1 MGCRFT
7 VLALLSLGLAGC
19 FFEPEA
25 RLQSDEENDRI
36 REASVQTIGDATAV
50 ANAERVP
57 VSGVGLVVGLDGT
70 GGSAPPGGFRTMLE
84 DYLRKKKVENIQ
96 QLLASPDTAMVL
108 VSAIIPAGARRNDT
122 IDVEITLP
130 PGSKVRS
137 LRGGYLTEC
146 LLYDYASTRQISPNS
161 TKPDRVAIGH
171 VLARAEGPLLVGFGD
186 GDEAAKVKQGRIW
199 GGAKVEIDR
208 TFWLALNSDQQFARV
223 AMKVAERVNETFQGP
238 YQAPGTMLAEAKT
251 KEVISLRV
259 PSQYRQNLER
269 YLRVIRFVPLQESP
283 PASSPYR
290 RRLEEDLLD
299 PSRTIPTAL
308 RLEALGTD
316 SIPDLKKGLSS
327 NHALVRFASAEALAY
342 LGSPSCGDELAKLAA
357 EEPMLRAYCLAA
369 LASLDE
375 GVCYVQLRDLMAS
388 PSPELRYGAFRAL
401 RALDERN
408 DSIKGEYLND
418 SFWLHRVVPASVSLV
433 HMSTSRRAE
442 IVVFGEE
449 PFLEPPFSFMAGPE
463 FTITAGDNDQ
473 RCTVSRFSVQHGTRK
488 KQCSLQLTDVLHAL
502 ADLGGTYPDAVEL
515 LRQLE
520 RNKCLTCAVAVD
532 ALPEAPSVLQLARAG
547 KADSS
552 VKVVDGEILNAR
564 AEFGATPSLF
574 QHSVHRTPRTAE

>member
-1 MGCRFT
+1 
-7 VLALLSLGLAGC
+7 
-19 FFEPEA
+19 
-25 RLQSDEENDRI
+25 
-36 REASVQTIGDATAV
+36 
-50 ANAERVP
+50 
-57 VSGVGLVVGLDGT
+57 
-70 GGSAPPGGFRTMLE
+70 ML
-84 DYLRKKKVENIQ
+84 
-96 QLLASPDTAMVL
+96 
-108 VSAIIPAGARRNDT
+108 
-122 IDVEITLP
+122 
-130 PGSKVRS
+130 
-137 LRGGYLTEC
+137 
-146 LLYDYASTRQISPNS
+146 
-161 TKPDRVAIGH
+161 GH

-208 TFWLALNSDQQFARV
+208 PFWLALNSDQQFARV

-283 PASSPYR
+283 SASSSYR
-290 RRLEEDLLD
+290 HRLEEDLLD

-308 RLEALGTD
+308 RLEALGTE
-316 SIPDLKKGLSS
+316 SIPVLKKGLSS

-418 SFWLHRVVPASVSLV
+418 SFWLHRVVPASASLV

-488 KQCSLQLTDVLHAL
+488 KQCSLQLTDVLHTL

-574 QHSVHRTPRTAE
+574 QHSVHRAQRTAE

>member
-1 MGCRFT
+1 MWRRFSALA
-7 VLALLSLGLAGC
+7 VLVSTLVGC
-19 FFEPEA
+19 FEPQA
-25 RLQSDEENDRI
+25 RLQSDEETDRYK
-36 REASVQTIGDATAV
+36 EAAVQTIGNVTAV
-50 ANAERVP
+50 ANAEQVA
-57 VSGVGLVVGLDGT
+57 VSGVGLVVSLDGT

-84 DYLRKKKVENIQ
+84 DYLRKKKVENIKE
-96 QLLASPDTAMVL
+96 LLASPETAMVL
-108 VSAIIPAGARRNDT
+108 VSGLIPAGARRNDP
-122 IDVEITLP
+122 IDVEVTLP
-130 PGSKVRS
+130 VGSKVRS

-146 LLYDYASTRQISPNS
+146 LLYDYSSTRQISPN
-161 TKPDRVAIGH
+161 TTRPDRVMIGH

-199 GGAKVEIDR
+199 GGGKVEIDR
-208 TFWLALNSDQQFARV
+208 PFWLALNSDQQFARV
-223 AMKVAERVNETFQGP
+223 AMRVAERVNETFQGP
-238 YQAPGTMLAEAKT
+238 YQTPGTMLAEAKT
-251 KEVISLRV
+251 KEVVSLRV
-259 PSQYRQNLER
+259 PPQYRQNLER
-269 YLRVIRFVPLQESP
+269 YLRVIRFVPLQEMP

-316 SIPDLKKGLSS
+316 SIPALKKGLAS
-327 NHALVRFASAEALAY
+327 NHALVRFAAAEALAY
-342 LGSPSCGDELAKLAA
+342 LGSTSCGDELAKLAA

-375 GVCYVQLRDLMAS
+375 GVCFNQLRELMACT
-388 PSPELRYGAFRAL
+388 SPELRYGAFRAL

-408 DSIKGEYLND
+408 DSIKGEFLND
-418 SFWLHRVVPASVSLV
+418 SFWLHRVVPGSTSLV

-449 PFLEPPFSFMAGPE
+449 PFLEPPYSFMAGPE

-473 RCTVSRFSVQHGTRK
+473 HCTISRFSVQHGTK
-488 KQCSLQLTDVLHAL
+488 KTQCSLRLTDVLHKL
-502 ADLGGTYPDAVEL
+502 AELGGTYPDAVEL
-515 LRQLE
+515 LRQAE
-520 RNKCLTCAVAVD
+520 RNKCLSCTVAVD

-564 AEFGATPSLF
+564 SEFGATPSLF
-574 QHSVHRTPRTAE
+574 QRGIQRSVRTTD